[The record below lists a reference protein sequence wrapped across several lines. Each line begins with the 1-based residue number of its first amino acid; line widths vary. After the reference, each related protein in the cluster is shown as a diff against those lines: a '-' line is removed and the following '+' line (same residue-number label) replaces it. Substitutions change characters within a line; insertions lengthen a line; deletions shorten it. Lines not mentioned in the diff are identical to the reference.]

1 MKDTDIFEGKKLS
14 DLLKDIH
21 DTVLEKRKDIDGVI
35 KELVNLIKPGAD
47 IGDVLMLTEQ
57 IKGLYEVSVKN
68 DEQIIK
74 VATVVQ
80 RVISADA
87 YKNGEDGLE
96 TFLSQ
101 DERDMLIANAMNN
114 FKVVDDK
121 VKEIKVEKINAIA
134 PNT

>member
-121 VKEIKVEKINAIA
+121 IKEIKVEKMNAIA

>member
-121 VKEIKVEKINAIA
+121 VKEIKVEKMNAIA